1 MKCLRDIISW
11 NLMISGYASY
21 LGYKFLE
28 KGKKLF
34 EKMPRRDVVSWN
46 TMISGYAKSGKMD
59 EAIRLF
65 ESMPERNVVS
75 WNAMITGFFRNSDT
89 SSATQDSTSVNSFVS
104 SLAQNGELDEAAM
117 ILIKCGNR
125 DGWSE
130 DLILSCNTLIDW
142 YGQKGK
148 VDDVRRLFNQIPFNN
163 VQADGRNRVFERN
176 VVTWNSMIMELFDQM
191 VDKDTISWTTMVNSY
206 IQILDIEEAL
216 NLFNMMAKQDNMSW
230 NSMIFGYTHMG
241 KLELARDYFEM
252 MPQVHLVSWNTLIAG
267 YEKNENYKGAIKFFI
282 WMLGEGEKPDKYTLF
297 SILSVC
303 TGLVD
308 MQLGMQIHQ
317 LVSKT
322 IIPNVPIQN
331 PLITMYLRYGALV
344 KSRTIFD
351 ELKSPKDALEF
362 FELMKKN
369 KVQPTYITFIFVL
382 SACKHVG
389 LPGIEHYASVIDN
402 VARHGQF
409 EEAMDLIKS
418 KPFEADKKIWG
429 ASLGAFCHLLNKLA
443 RVAAEALMR
452 LEPESSAPYILLYNM
467 YSEVGQ
473 WDAAEEVREMMEKN
487 NIRKQIAYSSIDSS
501 CC

>member
-1 MKCLRDIISW
+1 MEVCGYTLFAQSFKAFSVEIIHLAL
-11 NLMISGYASY
+11 NIGIDVKMITSNE
-21 LGYKFLE
+21 LVI
-28 KGKKLF
+28 GKKTGHRLGGSY
-34 EKMPRRDVVSWN
+34 EQKYDIVMRLQQITHICGLAGDDVSDTPVLKKASIGIA
-46 TMISGYAKSGKMD
+46 TDVACGASDIVLLTEPMILQVLLSILRGCLKG
-59 EAIRLF
+59 IPL
-65 ESMPERNVVS
+65 PER
-75 WNAMITGFFRNSDT
+75 
-89 SSATQDSTSVNSFVS
+89 DSTSVNSFVS

-130 DLILSCNTLIDW
+130 DLILSCNTLIDG

-176 VVTWNSMIMELFDQM
+176 VVTWNSMI
-191 VDKDTISWTTMVNSY
+191 IY

-241 KLELARDYFEM
+241 
-252 MPQVHLVSWNTLIAG
+252 
-267 YEKNENYKGAIKFFI
+267 YEKNENYEGAIKFFI
-282 WMLGEGEKPDKYTLF
+282 WMLGEGENPDKYTLF

-331 PLITMYLRYGALV
+331 SLITMYLRYGALV

-351 ELKSPKDALEF
+351 ELKSLKD
-362 FELMKKN
+362 
-369 KVQPTYITFIFVL
+369 
-382 SACKHVG
+382 
-389 LPGIEHYASVIDN
+389 VI
-402 VARHGQF
+402 
-409 EEAMDLIKS
+409 S
-418 KPFEADKKIWG
+418 
-429 ASLGAFCHLLNKLA
+429 
-443 RVAAEALMR
+443 
-452 LEPESSAPYILLYNM
+452 
-467 YSEVGQ
+467 
-473 WDAAEEVREMMEKN
+473 
-487 NIRKQIAYSSIDSS
+487 
-501 CC
+501 